1 MFNVNIHCVVFGVN
15 ASLNKRCVLS
25 VDNDKLVLPKF
36 ILENDLLKN
45 LNENIIK
52 FLKQYVFVNDLEL
65 LPQLISLNH
74 VSLNQEQDTLDIVYG
89 FIIDYNSSIDNTRVY
104 WIDFDILK
112 EQQLSLVLLETIQ
125 KLS

>member
-36 ILENDLLKN
+36 ILQNDLLKN

-89 FIIDYNSSIDNTRVY
+89 FIIDYNSSIDNTKAY

-112 EQQLSLVLLETIQ
+112 EQPLSLVLLETIQ

>member
-1 MFNVNIHCVVFGVN
+1 
-15 ASLNKRCVLS
+15 
-25 VDNDKLVLPKF
+25 
-36 ILENDLLKN
+36 
-45 LNENIIK
+45 
-52 FLKQYVFVNDLEL
+52 

-89 FIIDYNSSIDNTRVY
+89 FIIDYNSSIDNTRAY

>member
-89 FIIDYNSSIDNTRVY
+89 FIIDYNSSIDNTRAY